1 MTSVTKQQ
9 KIERTRLQLPP
20 CADLLSIEQ
29 ETWITKPLEERSGR
43 RRAMTKTKGKEP
55 RRRLKKRP
63 RRQPEK
69 AAAAAGGSVATATGD
84 GATTAARGS
93 TAADRGGRD

>member
-9 KIERTRLQLPP
+9 KTERTRLQLPP

-29 ETWITKPLEERSGR
+29 ETGITKPLEQRSGR
-43 RRAMTKTKGKEP
+43 RPAMTKTKGKE
-55 RRRLKKRP
+55 RRLKKRP

-69 AAAAAGGSVATATGD
+69 AAAAAGGSVTTATGD

>member
-9 KIERTRLQLPP
+9 KTERTRLQLPP

-29 ETWITKPLEERSGR
+29 ETGITKPLEQRSGR
-43 RRAMTKTKGKEP
+43 RAAMTKTKGKE
-55 RRRLKKRP
+55 RRLKKWP

-69 AAAAAGGSVATATGD
+69 AATAAGDSVATATGD

>member
-9 KIERTRLQLPP
+9 KTERTRLQLPP

-29 ETWITKPLEERSGR
+29 ETGITKPLEQRSGR
-43 RRAMTKTKGKEP
+43 RAAMTKTKGKE
-55 RRRLKKRP
+55 

-69 AAAAAGGSVATATGD
+69 AATAAGDSVATATGD
-84 GATTAARGS
+84 GATTAARGL

>member
-9 KIERTRLQLPP
+9 KAERTRLQLPP

-29 ETWITKPLEERSGR
+29 ETGITKPLEQRSGR
-43 RRAMTKTKGKEP
+43 RPAMTKTKGEP